1 MIRRSFIFAFFVCLL
16 LCGGF
21 KTTTLA
27 STAIIPSDEEMVIES
42 RAIVTGKV
50 MEISTGVDSSKG
62 LVFTYVRLKVETV
75 LKGRISESEIVLKEL
90 GGETAELGTMIFGMP
105 KFEEGQQVFLYL
117 NTWPD
122 GALRVHQGF
131 LGKFNVTRNA
141 LTGRLEVARQQEGE
155 TVEILASTNKNVSG
169 TNDLEAYSARIN
181 NLVGANSESTE
192 RFEQKYYSGV
202 PVLGAPSGFDK
213 DREFGKIRPMWTLLN
228 PARPLRWF
236 EPDSGR
242 QVAFSVNP
250 AGAPNW
256 DYQDDIRQALNAWS
270 TTAGVSLKAILSGTT
285 GGCGVSSAD
294 GINTI
299 SFNNCDGYFA
309 PSSGCSGILA
319 VGGIV
324 RYSPSETKTIGGMT
338 FNRGTEANVSF
349 NPYASCN
356 FSNRCQMQETLTH
369 ELGHALGLGH
379 SASAGATMNP
389 YAHFDG
395 RCASLIDDDSAGIK
409 SLYPGSLS
417 GGGLSIVTA
426 SSLESVKMDS
436 EYGVWLQ
443 VSGGVGSYNW
453 SVISGQVAP
462 GVIVSQSGFVYGK
475 TTTAGSFDFSV
486 MVRDQNGVTAQKS
499 FTLLVQAPNPTPVV
513 VGVDYSKKKMLV
525 FASNLDSGATLLV
538 DGEKKKASFDGSSLM
553 TKKAKGL
560 ATGTHTATVIN
571 EDGKRSTEFSFVV
584 Q

>member
-1 MIRRSFIFAFFVCLL
+1 MTRRLFVYSFYVCLL
-16 LCGGF
+16 LCGAF
-21 KTTTLA
+21 QTTLA
-27 STAIIPSDEEMVIES
+27 STAIIPTDAEMVIES

-50 MEISTGVDSSKG
+50 LEISTGIDSSKG
-62 LVFTYVRLKVETV
+62 LVFTYIRLRIDSV
-75 LKGRISESEIVLKEL
+75 LKGQISTSEIVLKEL

-141 LTGRLEVARQQEGE
+141 LTGRSEVTRQQEGE
-155 TVEILASTNKNVSG
+155 NVEIMASATNNVSG
-169 TNDLEAYSARIN
+169 SGDLEAYSARIN
-181 NLVGANSESTE
+181 SLVGANLENTE
-192 RFEQKYYSGV
+192 RFERKYYSGV
-202 PVLGAPSGFDK
+202 SVLGVPAGFDR

-242 QVAFSVNP
+242 QVTFYVNP

-270 TTAGVSLKAILSGTT
+270 TTAGVSLKGALGGTT
-285 GGCGVSSAD
+285 GGCGVQTAD

-309 PSSGCSGILA
+309 PSSGCNGILA

-324 RYSPSETKTIGGMT
+324 RYAPSETKTINGMT
-338 FNRGTEANVSF
+338 FSRGTEANVSF

-356 FSNRCQMQETLTH
+356 FVDRCQMQETLTH

-379 SASAGATMNP
+379 SGAANATMNP

-395 RCASLIDDDSAGIK
+395 RCASLVDDDSTGIK
-409 SLYPGSLS
+409 SLYPGNSA
-417 GGGLSIVTA
+417 GGGLSITT
-426 SSLESVKMDS
+426 SNLQSVKVDGD
-436 EYGVWLQ
+436 YGVALQ
-443 VSGGVGSYNW
+443 AAGGAGSYDW
-453 SVISGQVAP
+453 SVISGQVPP
-462 GVIVSQSGFVYGK
+462 GVLVSQSGFVYGK
-475 TTTAGSFDFSV
+475 ATAAGSFVFSV
-486 MVRDQNGVTAQKS
+486 MVKDQNNGTAQKS
-499 FTLLVQAPNPTPVV
+499 FTVMVQAPNPTPVV
-513 VGVDYSKKKMLV
+513 VAVDYGKKKMFV
-525 FASNLDSGATLLV
+525 FVSYLDSGATLLV
-538 DGEKKKASFDGSSLM
+538 DGEKKKASFDGASLM
-553 TKKAKGL
+553 TKKAKNL
-560 ATGTHTATVIN
+560 PAGTHTVTVIN
-571 EDGKRSTEFSFVV
+571 EDGKRSTDFSFVI